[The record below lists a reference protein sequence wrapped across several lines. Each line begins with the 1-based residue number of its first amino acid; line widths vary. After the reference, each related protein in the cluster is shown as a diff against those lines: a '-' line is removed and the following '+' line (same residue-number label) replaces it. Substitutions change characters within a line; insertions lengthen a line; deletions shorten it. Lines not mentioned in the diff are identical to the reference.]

1 MLLDNRALGYELAG
15 EHAAAAQQ
23 FERSLASARQA
34 GNHALVVSAR
44 VGQASIACQQAHGGQ
59 ARVLLVQAAQA
70 MGDKV
75 PAGNPAGLRR
85 LLVLGQ
91 AELDAG
97 RVRTAD
103 AAATQLLAL
112 LDERQLVDMT
122 RVAALCLHGEAPW
135 EGSLACPDRTRACV
149 EQACIR
155 FDPCRS

>member
-1 MLLDNRALGYELAG
+1 
-15 EHAAAAQQ
+15 
-23 FERSLASARQA
+23 
-34 GNHALVVSAR
+34 
-44 VGQASIACQQAHGGQ
+44 
-59 ARVLLVQAAQA
+59 

-91 AELDAG
+91 VELDAG

-155 FDPCRS
+155 FDP